1 MSQSST
7 IPIQCFLYF
16 SEGQVR
22 RDRKLGIMTN
32 VGKNGLVKVISTNIH
47 KISDACA
54 NGFGC
59 IMTVQCMRNVF
70 TLLNSSFSGK
80 MVFLRKLKLIY
91 PSTPSVTKIV
101 QSPPF
106 AFYWKNL
113 LAPPPFIKEGRDYAF
128 YMRDYKGETIKLLPF
143 YMTDFLF
150 TVIL

>member
-1 MSQSST
+1 MSCLYKGKNFYCPSLVPS
-7 IPIQCFLYF
+7 PYNAFLYF
-16 SEGQVR
+16 SEGQVH

-32 VGKNGLVKVISTNIH
+32 VGKNGLVKVISTNIR

-91 PSTPSVTKIV
+91 PSTPQRYKNCSVPTFCILLKKFV
-101 QSPPF
+101 SPTPH
-106 AFYWKNL
+106 L
-113 LAPPPFIKEGRDYAF
+113 
-128 YMRDYKGETIKLLPF
+128 
-143 YMTDFLF
+143 
-150 TVIL
+150 